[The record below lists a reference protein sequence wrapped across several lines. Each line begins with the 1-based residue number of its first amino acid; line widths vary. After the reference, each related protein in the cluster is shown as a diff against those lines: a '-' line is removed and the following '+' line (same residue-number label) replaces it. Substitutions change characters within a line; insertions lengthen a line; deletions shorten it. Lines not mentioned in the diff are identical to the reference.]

1 MRKAA
6 IRLSAATMTGLDFY
20 MKMPIR
26 DFTELYN
33 EVVKEW
39 QATKH

>member
-6 IRLSAATMTGLDFY
+6 IRLSAATHTSVDFY
-20 MKMPIR
+20 LTMPKR
-26 DFTELYN
+26 DFVELNN

-39 QATKH
+39 RATKH

>member
-6 IRLSAATMTGLDFY
+6 IRLSNATMTGLDFY
-20 MKMPIR
+20 MKMPMR
-26 DFTELYN
+26 DFVELNN

-39 QATKH
+39 RAAKH